1 MGTEENVALKAHQRF
16 LKISR
21 EKKNKTELTSV
32 MRGLWELDGTSLP
45 VSGCGAMAMVY
56 VSLLTFCLDLRR
68 DKAALV
74 ETPGRLGLYKLM
86 HQPA

>member
-1 MGTEENVALKAHQRF
+1 
-16 LKISR
+16 
-21 EKKNKTELTSV
+21 
-32 MRGLWELDGTSLP
+32 MRGLRELDGTSLP
-45 VSGCGAMAMVY
+45 VSGCGAVAIVY

>member
-1 MGTEENVALKAHQRF
+1 MALKAHQG
-16 LKISR
+16 LSQISD
-21 EKKNKTELTSV
+21 EKKNKVELTSV
-32 MRGLWELDGTSLP
+32 MRGLRELDGTSLP
-45 VSGCGAMAMVY
+45 ASGCGAVAMVY

>member
-1 MGTEENVALKAHQRF
+1 MWLKSSAKAV
-16 LKISR
+16 KISG
-21 EKKNKTELTSV
+21 EKKNKAELTSV
-32 MRGLWELDGTSLP
+32 MRGLRELDGTSLP
-45 VSGCGAMAMVY
+45 VSGCGAVAMVY